1 MKKYLCLISFAMV
14 FLFGLSAFAE
24 ENEDYVVL
32 SYDMTT
38 RNVITENLGKVSDTE
53 YFQPTKAP
61 AQNVR
66 TIREIIGD
74 DDRAVVKDTTVKPY
88 SCIGYLRGQKYNGE
102 ITKTTAFLVSDSTV
116 LTAAHNV
123 FPLDQYK
130 EFRFYPGYNSL
141 EDVKAPYGYG
151 TAQAIATIVHVP
163 ENYKEAYAKDDDV
176 NLEKYDYAL
185 IELDKTLGNSAGWL
199 PLVGYNTAYNENTL
213 VGRNVVIVGYPKAT
227 NHYMWRDK
235 KPILSVSTYLIGTKA
250 DATTGQNGGPML
262 ISANNTYYVVGIYTN
277 RTVNDVN
284 YGRYITKKIS
294 ELVAKY

>member
-1 MKKYLCLISFAMV
+1 MKKYLALFSLVMIFI
-14 FLFGLSAFAE
+14 FGLSVCAE

-32 SYDMTT
+32 SYDMAT
-38 RNVITENLGKVSDTE
+38 RNVTTENLGKVSDTE
-53 YFQPTKAP
+53 YFQSTKAP
-61 AQNVR
+61 IQSRSSRA
-66 TIREIIGD
+66 IIDD
-74 DDRAVVKDTTVKPY
+74 DDRAIVKDTTVRPY

-163 ENYKEAYAKDDDV
+163 ENYKEAYAKNDAA

-199 PLVGYNTAYNENTL
+199 PLAGYNTAYNENTL
-213 VGRNVVIVGYPKAT
+213 VGKNVVIVGYPKAT

-235 KPILSVSTYLIGTKA
+235 RPILSVSTYLIGTKA
-250 DATTGQNGGPML
+250 DADEGQDGGPMM
-262 ISANNTYYVVGIYTN
+262 IAVNNTYYVVGIYTG
-277 RTVNDVN
+277 REVNNIN